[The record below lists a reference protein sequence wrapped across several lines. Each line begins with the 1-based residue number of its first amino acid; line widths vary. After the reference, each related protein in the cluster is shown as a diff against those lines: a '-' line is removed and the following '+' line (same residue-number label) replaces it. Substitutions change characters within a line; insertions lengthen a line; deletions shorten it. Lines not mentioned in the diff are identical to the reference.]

1 MDDPHDLRRF
11 VVAQEGHYQRALL
24 EVRAGEKRSHWMWFV
39 FPQFDGLGHSPMS
52 QRYSIKSI
60 AEAKA
65 YLHHPILGP
74 RLVECCEAVLGVKGR
89 SANEIFGF
97 PDDGKLRSCATLFA
111 EVSSPESV
119 FERVLHIYYEG
130 VPDPVTLHA
139 VSSRK
144 QHI

>member
-144 QHI
+144 QHT